1 MIQKPFND
9 ADLIYNYEEHRYV
22 PTTDFILRKTGI
34 DLVNGNVLNSVDDAN
49 PSELGDRVLDEI
61 SAHIYATIYGMTL
74 NENYV
79 SFMLACDTEYRDR
92 LKRVFVNEVRYA
104 LRAGDFWFTL
114 DEMER
119 ANFITRDSVNL
130 LNKQHS
136 ETGIR
141 LLYRGRFNVLL
152 RKVDWEW

>member
-1 MIQKPFND
+1 MQRINE
-9 ADLIYNYEEHRYV
+9 DLRSGQFKQAYLLYGEEAY
-22 PTTDFILRKTGI
+22 LR
-34 DLVNGNVLNSVDDAN
+34 
-49 PSELGDRVLDEI
+49 RQ
-61 SAHIYATIYGMTL
+61 
-74 NENYV
+74 
-79 SFMLACDTEYRDR
+79 YRDR

-130 LNKQHS
+130 LNRQHS

-141 LLYRGRFNVLL
+141 LLYRGRFNVLC

>member
-1 MIQKPFND
+1 M
-9 ADLIYNYEEHRYV
+9 
-22 PTTDFILRKTGI
+22 
-34 DLVNGNVLNSVDDAN
+34 
-49 PSELGDRVLDEI
+49 DEI

-141 LLYRGRFNVLL
+141 LLYRGRFNMLF
-152 RKVDWEW
+152 RKVDWGW